1 MSFTGRIGHGFDS
14 HRIAAGDGVTLGG
27 VFIACEYRLIAHS
40 DGDVL
45 IHALCDALLGAIA
58 AGDIGKLF
66 PDTDPAFKGIA
77 SRKLLRIVAARVA
90 AAGYTP
96 VNIDC
101 TLIAEA
107 PRVASYVPAM
117 CAVLAADLGIAI
129 SCVNVKATTNEGMGH
144 LGRKEGIA
152 AHAVVL
158 LSADQHAGNTGPAT
172 GPAGPALTDK
182 P

>member
-1 MSFTGRIGHGFDS
+1 MSFDLRIGHGFDI
-14 HRIAAGDGVTLGG
+14 HRIEAGTGVTLGG
-27 VFIACEYRLIAHS
+27 VLMPCEFRLIAHS

-66 PDTDPAFKGIA
+66 PDNDPQFKGID
-77 SRKLLRIVAARVA
+77 SRKLLRIVMERVR
-90 AAGYTP
+90 AAGFVP
-96 VNIDC
+96 VNADC

-107 PRVASYVPAM
+107 PRVVKYVPAM
-117 CAVLAADLGIAI
+117 CAVLAADLDIEVGR
-129 SCVNVKATTNEGMGH
+129 VNVKATTNEGMGH

-158 LSADQHAGNTGPAT
+158 LTAAVAAG
-172 GPAGPALTDK
+172 
-182 P
+182 